1 MNDRSEPN
9 VSDHP
14 LWVNAEALARADL
27 TAPMFVSGLG
37 RGLSLLEYGGAFWE
51 RARVVEEADDT
62 ALARAYDVLS
72 GICRMRLD
80 PDNAEVPLGSGPDDP
95 LGPSFLP
102 EQLPSETADILE
114 GSAERIDDVWLRAR
128 IADVVHAARD
138 RDHRAAG
145 RAAEALGEAAR
156 ASWSEERERAAAT
169 LVGRAL
175 QLTGPYGPKSEARR
189 VAVEQWRALVDRA
202 VEEEAEPADLNA
214 LLVLGLAYS
223 VGGQED
229 LPALSEA
236 TAERAEGMGRWHLAR
251 QVWATTSDWWR
262 LAKEPERAVDAQRR
276 AAATY
281 EREAER
287 YLDGAS
293 DVPFSQAAPPLAKA
307 VIAYRQVGDRE
318 RAGAAHRRLQ
328 EVQQGAAEEVARFG
342 SATAQPISV
351 EEMFNAGADAVR
363 GLPLGDALAALIGLQ
378 RPSSPEERET
388 EAKMELETYL
398 GAQLFEDQLHTREGK
413 LTARGRTLTDRAVK
427 NEAFRM
433 RIVGAGLLAGARRQ
447 LFEEY
452 ALGHV
457 VLFTLLMHSP
467 WVPDGRAGAYT
478 RALLAGYRGDW
489 EVMVALLCP
498 QIEHSVRVL
507 LHLGAGK
514 STSSLDDDG
523 IQKEYGL
530 SAVLG
535 WPEAEAVLG
544 ADVAFALRVLLV
556 HPWGPNLR
564 NRSAHGLIDDGAID
578 GPSCEYLW
586 WLAVRLCL
594 SPPPSVRDARLGGP
608 PAAAST

>member
-1 MNDRSEPN
+1 M
-9 VSDHP
+9 
-14 LWVNAEALARADL
+14 RADL
-27 TAPMFVSGLG
+27 DAPEFVSGLG

-51 RARVVEEADDT
+51 RARVADEADDT
-62 ALARAYDVLS
+62 ALARAYDVLG
-72 GICRMRLD
+72 GICRMRLN
-80 PDNAEVPLGSGPDDP
+80 PDHAEVPLGGGPDDP

-102 EQLPSETADILE
+102 EQLPAETADVLE

-128 IADVVHAARD
+128 IADVVHAASG
-138 RDHRAAG
+138 RDHEAAG
-145 RAAEALGEAAR
+145 RAAEALGAAAW
-156 ASWSEERERAAAT
+156 ASWSQERERAAAT
-169 LVGRAL
+169 LLERAL

-189 VAVEQWRALVDRA
+189 VAAEQWRALVDRA
-202 VEEEAEPADLNA
+202 AEEEAEPADLNA

-251 QVWATTSDWWR
+251 QVWATTSDWWHQ
-262 LAKEPERAVDAQRR
+262 AKEPERAMKAQRR

-342 SATAQPISV
+342 SAMAQPISV
-351 EEMFNAGADAVR
+351 EEMFTAGADAVR
-363 GLPLGDALAALIGLQ
+363 GKPMHEALAALVGLHKL
-378 RPSSPEERET
+378 SPPEVC
-388 EAKMELETYL
+388 EAEALEELETYL
-398 GAQLFEDQLHTREGK
+398 GAQLFEDRLHTREGK

-433 RIVGAGLLAGARRQ
+433 RIVGAGLLSGARRQ
-447 LFEEY
+447 LHEEH

>member
-281 EREAER
+281 EREAEQ
-287 YLDGAS
+287 YLDGTS

-318 RAGAAHRRLQ
+318 RAEAAHRRLQ
-328 EVQQGAAEEVARFG
+328 EVQQVARFG

-478 RALLAGYRGDW
+478 RALLAGYRGTG
-489 EVMVALLCP
+489 
-498 QIEHSVRVL
+498 R
-507 LHLGAGK
+507 
-514 STSSLDDDG
+514 
-523 IQKEYGL
+523 
-530 SAVLG
+530 
-535 WPEAEAVLG
+535 
-544 ADVAFALRVLLV
+544 
-556 HPWGPNLR
+556 
-564 NRSAHGLIDDGAID
+564 
-578 GPSCEYLW
+578 
-586 WLAVRLCL
+586 
-594 SPPPSVRDARLGGP
+594 
-608 PAAAST
+608 